1 MAYATMT
8 LAEIAL
14 GLALEH
20 DPAHPRFELVPDPTP
35 PRAALESVLLALL
48 QRGRVSVAF
57 SGGIDSSG
65 LLCLTAD
72 VARRHGLPDPVP
84 VTSRFPHAPET
95 DESEWQELV
104 IRHLDLTDWVRVDV
118 GEDAELLGPPATRAL
133 LRHGVRWPALLHMQE
148 VTMAAVPG
156 TIHVMGNGGDELTF
170 PTRAGTLQ
178 LLRDGR
184 LVRDRAAAAA
194 ILHDLRPQLQRFR
207 PGADA
212 RVPHWV
218 RPDARRLVASLLRN
232 HPHTEGFR
240 WRAELERRTN
250 APWALRGHANVV
262 EQGAELGVEIVQP
275 LTSPAVIASMLS
287 AAGRWGPTDR
297 SEGALLLYGDTMP
310 AAVRGR
316 RDKVNFVNVVIG
328 EATREFIRTWDG
340 HGLPDEL
347 VDPSLVRAEWDKP
360 QPRYSSFA
368 LLQHAWL
375 QQQRR

>member
-1 MAYATMT
+1 MTYSTMSRT
-8 LAEIAL
+8 EIAL
-14 GLALEH
+14 GLALER
-20 DPAHPRFELVPDPTP
+20 DPDHPRFELMPDPVP
-35 PRAALESVLLALL
+35 PRAALESVLLGLL

-65 LLCLTAD
+65 LLCLTTH
-72 VARRHGLPDPVP
+72 VARKHGLPDPVA
-84 VTSRFPHAPET
+84 VTSRFPYAPET

-104 IRHLDLTDWVRVDV
+104 VRHLELTDWVRVDG

-133 LRHGVRWPALLHMQE
+133 LRHGVRWPLLLHMQE
-148 VTMAAVPG
+148 ATMAAVPG

-170 PTRAGTLQ
+170 PTRAGALL

-194 ILHDLRPQLQRFR
+194 ILHDLRPQLPRFR
-207 PGADA
+207 PGVGA
-212 RVPHWV
+212 RVPDWV
-218 RPDARRLVASLLRN
+218 RPDARPLIARLLRN

-262 EQGAELGVEIVQP
+262 RQGAELGVEVVQP
-275 LTSPAVIASMLS
+275 LTTPAVIGSMLS
-287 AAGRWGPTDR
+287 AAGRWGPADR

-316 RDKVNFVNVVIG
+316 RDKVNFVNVVVG
-328 EATREFIRTWDG
+328 AATREFIRTWDG
-340 HGLPDEL
+340 TGLPEEL
-347 VDPSLVRAEWDKP
+347 VDPALIRAEWDKP

-375 QQQRR
+375 QQQHR